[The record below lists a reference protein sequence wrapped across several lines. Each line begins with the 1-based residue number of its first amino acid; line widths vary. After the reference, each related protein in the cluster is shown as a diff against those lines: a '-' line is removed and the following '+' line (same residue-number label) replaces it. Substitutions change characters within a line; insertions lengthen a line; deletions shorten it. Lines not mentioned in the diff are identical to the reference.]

1 MNKRNE
7 KRRRVRRTDHREFD
21 PISTA
26 IAVCARN
33 STKIKQ
39 LKPACKLLQILYTNN
54 IFRSFIQDAVGQE
67 ENYFRDPFPSLR
79 QLDVVT
85 SIAIRAV
92 GPLKPF
98 SVDLRMRSRIV
109 ELLLKLDLTSSD
121 DELLG
126 DWPILMDEDS
136 TLSIEGRRK
145 DGCPMLGHEKAIVEV
160 KIGDYG
166 QCPTYSGYW
175 FY

>member
-1 MNKRNE
+1 MNKKNK
-7 KRRRVRRTDHREFD
+7 KRHHVRRTDHHEFD

-26 IAVCARN
+26 ITICARN
-33 STKIKQ
+33 ASKLKQ
-39 LKPACKLLQILYTNN
+39 LKPACKLLQILYTNG
-54 IFRSFIQDAVGQE
+54 IFQSFIQDAVGQE

-98 SVDLRMRSRIV
+98 SVNLQMRSRIV

-121 DELLG
+121 NELLG
-126 DWPILMDEDS
+126 DWTILMDEDS
-136 TLSIEGRRK
+136 TLSIEGGRK
-145 DGCPMLGHEKAIVEV
+145 DGWPMLTHEKEIVEV
-160 KIGDYG
+160 ELGDHG
-166 QCPTYSGYW
+166 KCPTYSGYW